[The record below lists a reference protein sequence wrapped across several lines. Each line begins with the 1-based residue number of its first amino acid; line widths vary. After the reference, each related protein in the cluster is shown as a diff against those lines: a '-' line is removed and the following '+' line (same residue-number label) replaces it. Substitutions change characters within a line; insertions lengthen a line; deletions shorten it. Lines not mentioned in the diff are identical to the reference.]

1 MRISAGPD
9 PDLQVGSP
17 PETIDIMSTAQSKFE
32 VPIGPTDRYAVVPSP
47 IGPLL
52 LLGNAEQITGLQ
64 FGVQDV
70 ERTGLAEDTASLAPA
85 IEQLQQYFHGERDHF
100 DLRLAPV
107 GTEFQLKVWAALTD
121 IASGE
126 TAGYGT
132 IATRIGAPGAAR
144 AVGAANHVNPIVIL
158 IPCHRVIG
166 ADGSLTGFGGGL
178 ALKRRL
184 LDVEIPGLF

>member
-1 MRISAGPD
+1 MDAARN
-9 PDLQVGSP
+9 
-17 PETIDIMSTAQSKFE
+17 KFE
-32 VPIGPTDRYAVVPSP
+32 IPIGPTDRYAVLPSP

-64 FGVQDV
+64 FGVEDT
-70 ERTGLAEDTASLAPA
+70 ELAARTEDTASLAPA
-85 IEQLQQYFHGERDHF
+85 IEQLQQYFNGERDHF

-144 AVGAANHVNPIVIL
+144 AVGAANHANPIVIF

-166 ADGSLTGFGGGL
+166 ADGSLIGFGGGL

-184 LDVEIPGLF
+184 LEVEIPGLF